1 MTHAQENQAPRDDF
15 ETEHEVVRDTIPSW
29 FSRTYGDADLA
40 GKYRENREA
49 RPLETSPLV
58 AENAAAYEAY
68 RHRLEQRFAT
78 AQHKTDPTFMSQD
91 NARAASGPA
100 FPDRPS
106 FSQGMVGDARQRP
119 QARKQ
124 TGFKPVTLAILTLSA
139 CAIGGGVGYV
149 AANPDVATQSIAYV
163 NSFWFNPVGIAAE
176 TVIEKKPVRTAKL
189 EVKDAA
195 GAINSPI
202 PLNLAA
208 LPADAAM
215 PVALRITGLPPSAY
229 LTKGV
234 EVAKGEWML
243 KEADFKSTELIVP
256 YTDVPQIALQVAAL
270 DEKTGVQAAPTQR
283 LNVAIDRSAVPV
295 PGVPQPKV
303 DGPPRIVP
311 VSALPDQGFNKV
323 ELPAAIPVPLES
335 INPEA
340 QILITKGDLL
350 LKTGDILAARQF
362 YLRAFG
368 MKVTSAAYGVGQTYD
383 PVVYTKFKIKGLTAD
398 PQQASEWYGKAAAE
412 GHQEAAAA
420 LAGLPAQP

>member
-15 ETEHEVVRDTIPSW
+15 ETEHEVVPDTTPSW
-29 FSRTYGDADLA
+29 FSRTYGDTDLA
-40 GKYRENREA
+40 GKYRENRA
-49 RPLETSPLV
+49 AHPVETSPLV
-58 AENAAAYEAY
+58 AENSAAYEAY
-68 RHRLEQRFAT
+68 RKRLEQRFAS
-78 AQHKTDPTFMSQD
+78 AQLMADPAFIPQD
-91 NARAASGPA
+91 NARPASGTA
-100 FPDRPS
+100 FPQRPQ
-106 FSQGMVGDARQRP
+106 FSQGMVGDPRQRP
-119 QARKQ
+119 QVRKS
-124 TGFKPVTLAILTLSA
+124 TGFKPATLAILTLTA
-139 CAIGGGVGYV
+139 CAIGGGAGYV
-149 AANPDVATQSIAYV
+149 AANPDMAQQGVAYV
-163 NSFWFNPVGIAAE
+163 NALWFTPTNVATE

-202 PLNLAA
+202 PLDIAA
-208 LPADAAM
+208 LSADAAM

-256 YTDVPQIALQVAAL
+256 HTDVPQIALQVAAL

-311 VSALPDQGFNKV
+311 VAALPDQGFNKV
-323 ELPAAIPVPLES
+323 ELPAAVPVPLES
-335 INPEA
+335 LNPEA
-340 QILITKGDLL
+340 QTLITKGDIL
-350 LKTGDILAARQF
+350 LKSGDILAARQF
-362 YLRAFG
+362 YLRAFD
-368 MKVTSAAYGVGQTYD
+368 MKATSAAYGVGQTFD
-383 PVVYTKFKIKGLTAD
+383 PAVYTKFKIKGLSAD
-398 PQQASEWYGKAAAE
+398 AQQAAEWYGKAAAE

-420 LAGLPAQP
+420 MAGLPVQP

>member
-15 ETEHEVVRDTIPSW
+15 ETEHEVVQDTIPSW
-29 FSRTYGDADLA
+29 FSRTYGDTDLA

-49 RPLETSPLV
+49 HPVETSPLV

-68 RHRLEQRFAT
+68 RQRLEQRFAT
-78 AQHKTDPTFMSQD
+78 AQHITDPTFISQD

-100 FPDRPS
+100 FPERPS

-124 TGFKPVTLAILTLSA
+124 AGFKPATLAILTLTA

-149 AANPDVATQSIAYV
+149 AANPNLASQSIAYV
-163 NSFWFNPVGIAAE
+163 NSFWFDPVGIAAE

-383 PVVYTKFKIKGLTAD
+383 PAVYTKFKIKGLTAD
-398 PQQASEWYGKAAAE
+398 PQQALEWYGKAAAE

>member
-1 MTHAQENQAPRDDF
+1 MTQAQENQAPRNDL
-15 ETEHEVVRDTIPSW
+15 ETEEEMQADTTPSW

-40 GKYRENREA
+40 GKYRENRA
-49 RPLETSPLV
+49 AHPNETSPLV

-68 RHRLEQRFAT
+68 RQRLEQRFAS
-78 AQHKTDPTFMSQD
+78 AQRVADPAFIPQD
-91 NARAASGPA
+91 NAKPAASVT
-100 FPDRPS
+100 FPQRPH
-106 FSQGMVGDARQRP
+106 FSQGMVGDARQKSQP
-119 QARKQ
+119 RKSS
-124 TGFKPVTLAILTLSA
+124 GFGTATIAILTLSA
-139 CAIGGGVGYV
+139 CAIGGGAGYV
-149 AANPDVATQSIAYV
+149 AANPGVVDQGMSYVSALWFAPVDVAT
-163 NSFWFNPVGIAAE
+163 E
-176 TVIEKKPVRTAKL
+176 TVIEKKPMRTAKL
-189 EVKDAA
+189 EVRDAA

-256 YTDVPQIALQVAAL
+256 HTDVPQIALQVAAL

-283 LNVAIDRSAVPV
+283 LNVAIDTKAVPV

-303 DGPPRIVP
+303 DGPPRILP
-311 VSALPDQGFNKV
+311 VSALPDQGFNK

-335 INPEA
+335 TNPEVQA
-340 QILITKGDLL
+340 LITKGDIL
-350 LKTGDILAARQF
+350 LKTGDLLAARQF
-362 YLRAFG
+362 YLRAFD
-368 MKVTSAAYGVGQTYD
+368 MKATAAAFGVGQTYD
-383 PVVYTKFKIKGLTAD
+383 PAVYTKYKIKGLSAD
-398 PQQASEWYGKAAAE
+398 AQQAAEWYGKAAAE
-412 GHQEAAAA
+412 GHQEAATA

>member
-1 MTHAQENQAPRDDF
+1 MTHTQENQAPRDDVAI
-15 ETEHEVVRDTIPSW
+15 EDDVSADITPSW

-40 GKYRENREA
+40 GRYRENRAADPVEV
-49 RPLETSPLV
+49 SPLI
-58 AENAAAYEAY
+58 AENTAAYEAY
-68 RHRLEQRFAT
+68 RQRLEQRFAT
-78 AQHKTDPTFMSQD
+78 AQRLADPAFIPQD
-91 NARAASGPA
+91 NARPASGAA
-100 FPDRPS
+100 FPNRPQ
-106 FSQGMVGDARQRP
+106 FSQGMVGEPRQRP
-119 QARKQ
+119 QTRKPA
-124 TGFKPVTLAILTLSA
+124 GFKPATLAILTLTA
-139 CAIGGGVGYV
+139 CAIGGGAGYV
-149 AANPDVATQSIAYV
+149 AANPNVARESVVYASSLWFTPADVVT
-163 NSFWFNPVGIAAE
+163 E
-176 TVIEKKPVRTAKL
+176 TVVAKKPMRTAKL
-189 EVKDAA
+189 EVRDAA

-202 PLNLAA
+202 PLDIAA

-270 DEKTGVQAAPTQR
+270 DEKTGMQAAPTQF

-311 VSALPDQGFNKV
+311 VAALPDQGFNKV

-335 INPEA
+335 MNPEA
-340 QILITKGDLL
+340 QTLITKGDVL
-350 LKTGDILAARQF
+350 LKSGDILAARQF

-368 MKVTSAAYGVGQTYD
+368 MKATSAAFGVGQTYD
-383 PVVYTKFKIKGLTAD
+383 PAVYTKFKIKGLSANA
-398 PQQASEWYGKAAAE
+398 QQAAEWYGKAAAT
-412 GHQEAAAA
+412 GDAEAATA
-420 LAGLPAQP
+420 LAGLKAQP

>member
-15 ETEHEVVRDTIPSW
+15 ETEHEVVQDTVPSW

-49 RPLETSPLV
+49 HPVETSPLV
-58 AENAAAYEAY
+58 AENTAAYEAY
-68 RHRLEQRFAT
+68 RQRLEQRFAS
-78 AQHKTDPTFMSQD
+78 AQSMADPSFIPQD
-91 NARAASGPA
+91 NTRPA
-100 FPDRPS
+100 TGTVFPERPS
-106 FSQGMVGDARQRP
+106 LSQGMAGDARQRP

-124 TGFKPVTLAILTLSA
+124 TGFKPATLAILTLTA
-139 CAIGGGVGYV
+139 CAIGAGAGYV
-149 AANPDVATQSIAYV
+149 ASNPALASQSIAYV
-163 NSFWFNPVGIAAE
+163 NSLWFQPVGIATE

-189 EVKDAA
+189 EVRDAA

-256 YTDVPQIALQVAAL
+256 YTDVSQIALQVAAL

-283 LNVAIDRSAVPV
+283 LNVAIDTSAVPV

-335 INPEA
+335 MNPEA
-340 QILITKGDLL
+340 RALITKGDIL
-350 LKTGDILAARQF
+350 LKSGDILAARQF
-362 YLRAFG
+362 YLRAFD
-368 MKVTSAAYGVGQTYD
+368 MKVTSAAFGVGQTYD
-383 PVVYTKFKIKGLTAD
+383 PAVYTKFKIKGLTAD